1 MSQMNNHFFVVE
13 PETKFAFNAAFAG
26 QSRTVFQPQS
36 LDKPNPL
43 LKSAKKPSEK
53 SAIRIGSHAKVVSN
67 DSEKSDSVEDLKNK
81 AKQLN
86 HLLQVMPAGVV
97 VLDQYGRIKQANE
110 QATELLGEPLEQ
122 ELWREIIQRSFK
134 PQADDGHEVSLRD
147 GRKVKLS
154 ITPLVEEKGQLIV
167 ITDLTETREM
177 QSRISHLQRLSS
189 LGKMVASLAHQVR
202 TPLSS
207 AMLYA
212 ANLRSLNLENDMA
225 DRFTTNLQN
234 RLKDLES
241 QVNDMLLFA
250 KSGEQQIVAPLTLWQ
265 LLVNSAESVDA
276 LLAAKSVHLRLD
288 KRPLD
293 AELMGN
299 ETALSGALSNLFH
312 NAIQVS
318 KEGDVIDVNCDIV
331 EEKNM
336 NFIRIQVKDQ
346 GCGLSQEQID
356 KIFEPFFTTKTQG
369 TGLGLAVVKSVAKS
383 HRGSIEAGNNKDGG
397 ACFTLKLPCMSSSAS
412 ALHVHRAS
420 VDEVATL
427 AEESEQAGVA

>member
-1 MSQMNNHFFVVE
+1 MSQFNQSYFVIEPQNPFSVGMND
-13 PETKFAFNAAFAG
+13 
-26 QSRTVFQPQS
+26 STVFQPVS
-36 LDKPNPL
+36 LE
-43 LKSAKKPSEK
+43 KPSSLIRVGTQARVEVKEHDEK
-53 SAIRIGSHAKVVSN
+53 
-67 DSEKSDSVEDLKNK
+67 DSVEELQNK
-81 AKQLN
+81 AKRLN
-86 HLLQVMPAGVV
+86 HLLEVMPAGVI
-97 VLDQYGRIKQANE
+97 VLDQFGRIKQANQ
-110 QATELLGEPLEQ
+110 QAVELLGEPLEK
-122 ELWREIIQRSFK
+122 ELWREIIHRSFK

-167 ITDLTETREM
+167 ITDLTETREL

-212 ANLRSLNLENDMA
+212 ANLRSLNLNNDMA

-250 KSGEQQIVAPLTLWQ
+250 KSGEQQIVAPLTLYQ
-265 LLVNSAESVDA
+265 VMVNSVEAVDA
-276 LLAAKSVHLRLD
+276 LLGTKSIHLKLD
-288 KRPLD
+288 DKPLD

-299 ETALSGALSNLFH
+299 ETALTGAISNLLH

-318 KEGDVIDVNCDIV
+318 KEGDVIHVNCDV
-331 EEKNM
+331 VNEDDVNY
-336 NFIRIQVKDQ
+336 IRIKVKDQ
-346 GCGLSQEQID
+346 GCGLSSEQID
-356 KIFEPFFTTKTQG
+356 RIFEPFFTTKSQG

-383 HRGSIEAGNNKDGG
+383 HKGFIRAENNQHKG
-397 ACFTLKLPCMSSSAS
+397 ACFTLMIPCLSSAS
-412 ALHVHRAS
+412 KAVTITPQTKKIEYGA
-420 VDEVATL
+420 AI
-427 AEESEQAGVA
+427 

>member
-1 MSQMNNHFFVVE
+1 MNNHFFVVE
-13 PETKFAFNAAFAG
+13 PQNQFSVGSHPDFAFK
-26 QSRTVFQPQS
+26 PQS
-36 LDKPNPL
+36 LL
-43 LKSAKKPSEK
+43 KPS
-53 SAIRIGSHAKVVSN
+53 SIISVGSRAKVDAAPFEN
-67 DSEKSDSVEDLKNK
+67 GDSVEELKNK
-81 AKQLN
+81 AKQLS
-86 HLLQVMPAGVV
+86 HLLEVMPAGVI
-97 VLDQYGRIKQANE
+97 VLDQFGRIKQANE
-110 QATELLGEPLEQ
+110 QAVELLGEPLEK
-122 ELWREIIQRSFK
+122 ELWREIIKRSFK

-167 ITDLTETREM
+167 VTDLTETREM

-212 ANLRSLNLENDMA
+212 ANLRSLNLDNDMA
-225 DRFTTNLQN
+225 ERFTTNLQN

-265 LLVNSAESVDA
+265 LLVNSSESVDA
-276 LLAAKSVHLRLD
+276 LLAAKSVHLKLD

-318 KEGDVIDVNCDIV
+318 KPGDIVEVNCDVV
-331 EEKNM
+331 EEGAM
-336 NFIRIQVKDQ
+336 NFIRIRVKDQ
-346 GCGLSQEQID
+346 GCGLSQDKLD

-369 TGLGLAVVKSVAKS
+369 TGLGLAVVKSVVKS
-383 HRGSIEAGNNKDGG
+383 HRGSIEAENNEDKG
-397 ACFTLKLPCMSSSAS
+397 ACFTMKLPCMSACTSVTKIHSGMAQAQRACS
-412 ALHVHRAS
+412 KSPDTGVGEAL
-420 VDEVATL
+420 
-427 AEESEQAGVA
+427 